1 MHLTNISGAPRA
13 VFYSDSDLTWKTVVS
28 LIKSVTLSM
37 VVNHNK
43 YEDPHTLSGT
53 SSEIAEI
60 PEVV

>member
-1 MHLTNISGAPRA
+1 M
-13 VFYSDSDLTWKTVVS
+13 S
-28 LIKSVTLSM
+28 LIKSVTLSK

-43 YEDPHTLSGT
+43 YEDPQTLSWT